1 MSKHLGNL
9 MKQAQMLQNKMVK
22 FQEELE
28 LKEYEGFAGGGMV
41 KVVVNG
47 KLMLLSITIDK
58 QAVNPDDAEM
68 LQDMIFAAVKSAQE
82 KAADTIK
89 DEMSKITGG
98 MGVNI
103 PGLF

>member
-9 MKQAQMLQNKMVK
+9 MKQAQMLQDKMVK

-41 KVVVNG
+41 KAVVNG
-47 KLMLLSITIDK
+47 KLMLLSIAIDK

-68 LQDMIFAAVKSAQE
+68 LQDMIYAAVKSAQE

-98 MGVNI
+98 MGMNI